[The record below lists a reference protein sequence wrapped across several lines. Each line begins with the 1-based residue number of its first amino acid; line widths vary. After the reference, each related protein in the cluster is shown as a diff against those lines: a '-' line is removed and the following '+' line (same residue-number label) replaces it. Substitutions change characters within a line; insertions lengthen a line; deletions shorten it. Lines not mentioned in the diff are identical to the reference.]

1 MTNALIF
8 AGGSGSRMNSR
19 SRPKQ
24 FLQFYGKELIIHT
37 LDNFQNHAEV
47 DGLVIVCIEEWI
59 SYLKKLLAKFGID
72 KVRSVVSGG
81 KNGQESIYFGLC
93 ALKEFAP
100 LDSIVLVHDGV
111 RPFVN
116 ETLISECIQ
125 NVQIHG
131 SAITITPVIETVVTA
146 CDRKITSITDRSK
159 CFFAKAPQCF
169 VLGELLNAHEQA
181 RMDGN
186 MDMID
191 SASLMKLYGHELF
204 TVKGNFDNIKIT
216 TPADF
221 YTFKALYEV
230 REQQQIFG
238 L

>member
-47 DGLVIVCIEEWI
+47 DGIVIVCIEEWI

-100 LDSIVLVHDGV
+100 LHD
-111 RPFVN
+111 
-116 ETLISECIQ
+116 I
-125 NVQIHG
+125 
-131 SAITITPVIETVVTA
+131 ITI
-146 CDRKITSITDRSK
+146 
-159 CFFAKAPQCF
+159 
-169 VLGELLNAHEQA
+169 
-181 RMDGN
+181 
-186 MDMID
+186 
-191 SASLMKLYGHELF
+191 
-204 TVKGNFDNIKIT
+204 
-216 TPADF
+216 
-221 YTFKALYEV
+221 
-230 REQQQIFG
+230 
-238 L
+238 